1 VDAWKRGVVTAS
13 SGNHGL
19 GVAYASQALG
29 LPRVTIFVPESTPAA
44 KLDRLSSYDCRISLA
59 GADYDASHVLAEE
72 YTHRQGATYISAYD
86 DPVVIAGQA
95 TVGLEIIEALPE
107 ADLIMVPV
115 GGGGLIAGIT
125 LAART
130 LSSTVRIVGIQ
141 PEASP
146 AAYLSLRDGRPY
158 ETYAATPTICDGVV
172 GGFGQVPFELAG
184 DLIDEIVVVPEPDVR
199 QAVAWLLTHE
209 QVVVEGSG
217 ALAIAP
223 LLNGQ
228 LDVAGKSVV
237 AVLTGRNVDATL
249 LCDILTEKT
258 GA

>member
-1 VDAWKRGVVTAS
+1 
-13 SGNHGL
+13 
-19 GVAYASQALG
+19 
-29 LPRVTIFVPESTPAA
+29 
-44 KLDRLSSYDCRISLA
+44 
-59 GADYDASHVLAEE
+59 
-72 YTHRQGATYISAYD
+72 
-86 DPVVIAGQA
+86 
-95 TVGLEIIEALPE
+95 
-107 ADLIMVPV
+107 
-115 GGGGLIAGIT
+115 
-125 LAART
+125 
-130 LSSTVRIVGIQ
+130 VRIVGIQ